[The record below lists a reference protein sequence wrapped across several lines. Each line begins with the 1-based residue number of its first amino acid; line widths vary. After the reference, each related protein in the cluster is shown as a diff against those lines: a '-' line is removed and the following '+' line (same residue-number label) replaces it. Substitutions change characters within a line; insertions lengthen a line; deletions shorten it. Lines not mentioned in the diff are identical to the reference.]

1 MHTLFWFFAAVA
13 IATPGPAF
21 PVLSTQNEKP
31 AVSAQEA
38 TLTKDFSDRIKTY
51 VALQKKLEG
60 SLPGL
65 KSSND
70 SAEIASHALTLRA
83 MIIEARPNLQQGNIF
98 TPEISAYFKSTIRKT
113 FQEPG
118 SQVVRRT
125 VQEGDPPKPIVVRVN
140 GVYPDDSPVMTTP
153 PTLLGRLPEL
163 PKEMTYRILGHTFVL
178 LDNKTNLIVDF
189 IPDAIP

>member
-1 MHTLFWFFAAVA
+1 MRPLLWFLFAAMGIPGTSILVPA
-13 IATPGPAF
+13 I
-21 PVLSTQNEKP
+21 QNEKP
-31 AVSAQEA
+31 ASSAQEV
-38 TLTKDFSDRIKTY
+38 TITKEFSDRIKAY
-51 VALQKKLEG
+51 VALQKKMEG

-83 MIIEARPNLQQGNIF
+83 MIIEARPNLQQGNVF
-98 TPEISAYFKSTIRKT
+98 TPEMSAHFKSTIRKT

-140 GVYPDDSPVMTTP
+140 GVYPDDSPVVTTP
-153 PTLLGRLPEL
+153 PTLLSRLPEL
-163 PKEMTYRILGHTFVL
+163 PMELTYRILGHTFIL
-178 LDNKTNLIVDF
+178 LDSKTNLIVDF

>member
-1 MHTLFWFFAAVA
+1 MRAVLWFLA
-13 IATPGPAF
+13 IATATPGIAVLVPAI
-21 PVLSTQNEKP
+21 QKEKP
-31 AVSAQEA
+31 APSAQEA
-38 TLTKDFSDRIKTY
+38 TIAKDFSDRIKAY

-65 KSSND
+65 KTSND

-83 MIIEARPNLQQGNIF
+83 MLIEARPNLQQGNIF
-98 TPEISAYFKSTIRKT
+98 TPEASTNFKSTIRKT

-125 VQEGDPPKPIVVRVN
+125 VQEGDPPKPIVIRVN
-140 GVYPDDSPVMTTP
+140 GVYPDDSPVSTTP
-153 PTLLGRLPEL
+153 PTLLSRLPEL
-163 PKEMTYRILGHTFVL
+163 PMELSYRILGHTFVL

>member
-1 MHTLFWFFAAVA
+1 MRTCIWFLGIA
-13 IATPGPAF
+13 IATPSLAF
-21 PVLSTQNEKP
+21 PVVTIQNEKP
-31 AVSAQEA
+31 ATAHDA
-38 TLTKDFSDRIKTY
+38 ILIKDFSDRIKAY
-51 VALQKKLEG
+51 VALQKKLEA

-70 SAEIASHALTLRA
+70 SAEIASHALTLRV
-83 MIIEARPNLQQGNIF
+83 MIIEARPNQQQGNIF
-98 TPEISAYFKSTIRKT
+98 TPGISSYFKSVIRKT

-125 VQEGDPPKPIVVRVN
+125 VQESDPPKPIVVRVN
-140 GVYPDDSPVMTTP
+140 GVYPDDSPVITTP
-153 PTLLGRLPEL
+153 PTLLSRLPEL
-163 PKEMTYRILGHTFVL
+163 PKELTYRILGRTFVL

>member
-1 MHTLFWFFAAVA
+1 MPTLFWFLGVA
-13 IATPGPAF
+13 IATPGLAL
-21 PVLSTQNEKP
+21 PVVTIQNGKP
-31 AVSAQEA
+31 GTAQEA
-38 TLTKDFSDRIKTY
+38 ILIKDFSDRTKAY
-51 VALQKKLEG
+51 VALQKKLEA

-70 SAEIASHALTLRA
+70 SAEIASHAHTLRV

-98 TPEISAYFKSTIRKT
+98 TPELSTYFKSTIRKT

-125 VQEGDPPKPIVVRVN
+125 VQESDPPKPIVVRVN
-140 GVYPDDSPVMTTP
+140 GTYPDESPLITTP
-153 PTLLGRLPEL
+153 PTLLNRLPEL
-163 PKEMTYRILGHTFVL
+163 PKELTYRILGRTFVL

>member
-1 MHTLFWFFAAVA
+1 MRTLFWLLAVA
-13 IATPGPAF
+13 LATPGPAF
-21 PVLSTQNEKP
+21 PVMAIQNEKS
-31 AVSAQEA
+31 ASAQEA
-38 TLTKDFSDRIKTY
+38 MLIKEFSDRIKAY
-51 VALQKKLEG
+51 VALQKKLEA

-65 KSSND
+65 KSSKD
-70 SAEIASHALTLRA
+70 SAEIASHALTLRV

-98 TPEISAYFKSTIRKT
+98 TPEASAYFKSNIRKT

-140 GVYPDDSPVMTTP
+140 GVYPDDSPVTTTP
-153 PTLLGRLPEL
+153 PTLLSRLPEL
-163 PKEMTYRILGHTFVL
+163 PKELTYRILGHTFVL

>member
-1 MHTLFWFFAAVA
+1 MRSFLWFLAVA
-13 IATPGPAF
+13 LGSPGTGILLPAI
-21 PVLSTQNEKP
+21 QNVKP
-31 AVSAQEA
+31 ASSAQE
-38 TLTKDFSDRIKTY
+38 LTIAKEFSDRIKAY

-98 TPEISAYFKSTIRKT
+98 TTEMSAHFKSTIRKT

-140 GVYPDDSPVMTTP
+140 GVYPDDSPVVTTP
-153 PTLLGRLPEL
+153 PTLLSRLPEL
-163 PKEMTYRILGHTFVL
+163 PKELTYRILGHTFVL

>member
-1 MHTLFWFFAAVA
+1 MRPILWFLVIA
-13 IATPGPAF
+13 IGSPGTGIQVPK
-21 PVLSTQNEKP
+21 VQNEKP
-31 AVSAQEA
+31 VSSAQEA
-38 TLTKDFSDRIKTY
+38 TITKEFSDRIKAY

-65 KSSND
+65 KSSKD
-70 SAEIASHALTLRA
+70 SAEIASHALVLRA
-83 MIIEARPNLQQGNIF
+83 VIIEARPNMQQGNIF
-98 TPEISAYFKSTIRKT
+98 TPEISSHFKNTIRQT

-140 GVYPDDSPVMTTP
+140 GVYPDDSPVITTP

-163 PKEMTYRILGHTFVL
+163 PMELTYRILGHTFVL
-178 LDNKTNLIVDF
+178 LDSKTNLIVDF

>member
-1 MHTLFWFFAAVA
+1 MRTLFWVLA
-13 IATPGPAF
+13 IASGLPGKSILVP
-21 PVLSTQNEKP
+21 TIQNEKP
-31 AVSAQEA
+31 ALSAQEA
-38 TLTKDFSDRIKTY
+38 ALTKDFSDRIKAY
-51 VALQKKLEG
+51 IALQKKLEA

-70 SAEIASHALTLRA
+70 SAEIASHALTLRV

-98 TPEISAYFKSTIRKT
+98 TPEMSAHFKSTIRKT

-118 SQVVRRT
+118 SGVVRRT

-140 GVYPDDSPVMTTP
+140 GVYPDDSPVITTP
-153 PTLLGRLPEL
+153 PTLLARLPEL
-163 PKEMTYRILGHTFVL
+163 PKELTYRILGHAFVL